1 MWCVITFRL
10 EGKWTAGAKTLIFG
24 ASGFCGNI
32 REFLSF
38 FFFLQQKHRKTFVV
52 TSLWEKSFVLVENKP
67 SLGRQ
72 PTLHSGTSSW
82 KPDFFAFNQ
91 FAVVGVVPSL
101 TDVCKDG
108 IILYFKRPEMTLML
122 EQKLQIRFIRWQYW
136 CSPAVT
142 LINVVIRYQTR
153 VNVYLCVS
161 VQRVCEGV
169 CVVVLQQPLL
179 QVVVTELR
187 PAASSFLRHVSRVPQ
202 ARRVHHH
209 HRGQRQLLTAQSPE
223 TQITHTHTHT
233 CMLQECV
240 FTVQAAHTLTSLSH
254 RDRAAKENNRWPLW
268 VTARK
273 IT

>member
-1 MWCVITFRL
+1 MNSRSKNSDFWSF
-10 EGKWTAGAKTLIFG
+10 W
-24 ASGFCGNI
+24 
-32 REFLSF
+32 FLWEHQRVSFSF

-108 IILYFKRPEMTLML
+108 IILYFKRPETTLML

-142 LINVVIRYQTR
+142 LINVVICYQTR

-233 CMLQECV
+233 HTHACYRSVCLLYRRL
-240 FTVQAAHTLTSLSH
+240 TLTSLSH